1 VFFYNGYNK
10 TRDPNS
16 FLDLLRLTFA
26 PYLIWCIIYDKNKLQ
41 ERKKE
46 GLIISMKT
54 FIISTIMIYAL
65 QAAICCICN
74 MMNDVQ
80 FPRTFKEAIKL
91 TFLPYVIWKHIKK

>member
-1 VFFYNGYNK
+1 
-10 TRDPNS
+10 
-16 FLDLLRLTFA
+16 
-26 PYLIWCIIYDKNKLQ
+26 
-41 ERKKE
+41 
-46 GLIISMKT
+46 MKT